1 MEILTESIKD
11 YLVEIYDKDI
21 SEIGY
26 ADILHIESLTIDG
39 RNEFNEKT
47 PVSFKDIKLFKNL
60 KYLEIR
66 NTIITTSLLS
76 ILEDMTYL
84 ENLILRNCTIR
95 KSVTTMNNLKKI
107 IQLRVNNCKNFSFEL
122 INELNLNYLTIEDMQ
137 IQGFNILKNNHI
149 NVFDIS
155 RSKLKNANGLKKVN
169 TDKLVIK
176 RKEYNKYKKILDNTK
191 YGLII
196 MADTG
201 YYIEIDLNEKD

>member
-11 YLVEIYDKDI
+11 YLVEKFDKGI

-39 RNEFNEKT
+39 KDEFNEKS
-47 PVSFKDIKLFKNL
+47 PISFNDIKLFKNL

-66 NTIITTSLLS
+66 NTLITTNLIS
-76 ILEDMTYL
+76 ILEDMPYL

-107 IQLRVNNCKNFSFEL
+107 LQLRINNCKNFNFEL
-122 INELNLNYLTIEDMQ
+122 INELNLLNLTIENMQ
-137 IQGFNILKNNHI
+137 VQGFNNLKNNHI
-149 NVFDIS
+149 NSLDIS
-155 RSKLKNANGLKKVN
+155 MAKLKNANGLKKIN
-169 TDKLVIK
+169 IDKLVIK

-191 YGLII
+191 YDLII
-196 MADTG
+196 MADKG
-201 YYIEIDLNEKD
+201 FYIEIDLT

>member
-11 YLVEIYDKDI
+11 YLVEKFDKGI

-39 RNEFNEKT
+39 KDEFNEKS
-47 PVSFKDIKLFKNL
+47 PISFNDIKLFKNL

-66 NTIITTSLLS
+66 NTLITTNLIS
-76 ILEDMTYL
+76 ILEDMPYL

-107 IQLRVNNCKNFSFEL
+107 LQLRINNCKNFNFEL
-122 INELNLNYLTIEDMQ
+122 INELNLLNLTIENMQ
-137 IQGFNILKNNHI
+137 VQGFNNLKNNHI
-149 NVFDIS
+149 NSLDIS
-155 RSKLKNANGLKKVN
+155 IAKLKNANGLKKIN
-169 TDKLVIK
+169 IDKLVIK

-191 YGLII
+191 YDLII
-196 MADTG
+196 MADKG
-201 YYIEIDLNEKD
+201 FYIEIDLT